1 MLEQEQLKKK
11 PTASGGG
18 GVEMTKNNG

>member
-18 GVEMTKNNG
+18 VEMTKNNG